1 MDFEKLIVR
10 CEDAM
15 KEKNLTNKDVARMS
29 NVSEATVSRTLTGR
43 GQNASAATLIAICD
57 ALNVPAEAEGQ
68 EAEQLRTALERVY
81 QARVADLKLVI
92 ANKERWVR
100 TLFIV
105 SLFLMAFILTV
116 FMIDI
121 LNPNVGW
128 FRSALGIDLR
138 FVRS

>member
-10 CEDAM
+10 CEAAM

-29 NVSEATVSRTLTGR
+29 NVSEATVSRTFTGR

-57 ALNVPAEAEGQ
+57 ALNVPAEAEEQ
-68 EAEQLRTALERVY
+68 EAEQLSAALERVY

-100 TLFIV
+100 TLFVV

-116 FMIDI
+116 LMIDI
-121 LNPNVGW
+121 LDPNVGW

-138 FVRS
+138 FTRS

>member
-10 CEDAM
+10 CEAAM

-29 NVSEATVSRTLTGR
+29 NISEATVSRTFTGR

-57 ALNVPAEAEGQ
+57 ALNVPAEAADQ
-68 EAEQLRTALERVY
+68 EPEQLSTALERVY
-81 QARVADLKLVI
+81 QARIADLKLVI

-105 SLFLMAFILTV
+105 SLCLMAFILTV

-121 LNPNVGW
+121 LDPNVGW
-128 FRSALGIDLR
+128 FRSSLGLDLR

>member
-15 KEKNLTNKDVARMS
+15 REKNLTNKDVARMS
-29 NVSEATVSRTLTGR
+29 NVSEATVSRTFTGR

-57 ALNVPAEAEGQ
+57 ALNVPAEAADQELGQ
-68 EAEQLRTALERVY
+68 LSTALECVY
-81 QARVADLKLVI
+81 QARITDLKLVI

-100 TLFIV
+100 KLFV
-105 SLFLMAFILTV
+105 VCLVLVAFILTV

>member
-57 ALNVPAEAEGQ
+57 ALNVPAEAADQ
-68 EAEQLRTALERVY
+68 DPEQMTAALERVY
-81 QARVADLKLVI
+81 RARIADLKLVI
-92 ANKERWVR
+92 DNKERWVR
-100 TLFIV
+100 KLFV
-105 SLFLMAFILTV
+105 VCLALGGFILLV
-116 FMIDI
+116 LLIDI
-121 LNPNVGW
+121 FNPNIGW
-128 FRSALGIDLR
+128 IRSALGIDLSL
-138 FVRS
+138 VYS